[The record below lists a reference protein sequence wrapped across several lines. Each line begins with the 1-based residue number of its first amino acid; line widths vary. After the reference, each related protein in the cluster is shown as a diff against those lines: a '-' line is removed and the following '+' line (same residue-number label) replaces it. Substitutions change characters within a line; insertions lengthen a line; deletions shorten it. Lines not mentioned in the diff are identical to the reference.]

1 MERKYYQMKEV
12 LEFLKLCRVYY
23 IATMDGDQPRVR
35 PFGAQCGFEGRLY
48 LTTSNQKAVYA
59 QMKANPKIEISGMA
73 PDGRWI
79 RLTAEA
85 VFDERREARQAMLE
99 ANPEL
104 GGLYSLDDGKFEV
117 FYLQN
122 ATAVICSFTA
132 PPVTITL

>member
-1 MERKYYQMKEV
+1 MKEV

-23 IATMDGDQPRVR
+23 IATVEGDQPRVR
-35 PFGAQCGFEGRLY
+35 PFGAQCEFEGKLY

-59 QMKANPKIEISGMA
+59 QMKANGKVEISGMA
-73 PDGRWI
+73 SDGRWI
-79 RLTAEA
+79 RLTAES
-85 VFDERREARQAMLE
+85 VFDERREAKTAMLE

-104 GGLYSLDDGKFEV
+104 RSMYSEDDGKMEV

-132 PPVTITL
+132 APVTYSF

>member
-1 MERKYYQMKEV
+1 MKEI

-23 IATMDGDQPRVR
+23 IATAEGDQPRVR
-35 PFGAQCGFEGRLY
+35 PFGAQCEFEGRLY

-59 QMKANPKIEISGMA
+59 QMKANPKVEISGMS

-85 VFDERREARQAMLE
+85 VFDERREARKAMLD

-122 ATAVICSFTA
+122 VSAVICSFTA
-132 PPVTITL
+132 APVAYTF

>member
-1 MERKYYQMKEV
+1 MNEI
-12 LEFLKLCRVYY
+12 LAFLKQCRVYY
-23 IATMDGDQPRVR
+23 IATLEGNQPRVR
-35 PFGAQCGFEGRLY
+35 PFGAQCEFEGKLY

-59 QMKANPKIEISGMA
+59 QMKANSKVEISGMS

-85 VFDERREARQAMLE
+85 VFDERREAKTAMLE

-104 GGLYSLDDGKFEV
+104 RSMYSEDDGKMEV

-132 PPVTITL
+132 APETYSF

>member
-1 MERKYYQMKEV
+1 MKEV

-35 PFGAQCGFEGRLY
+35 PFGAQCEFEEKLY

-59 QMKANPKIEISGMA
+59 QMKANSKVEISGMS

-79 RLTAEA
+79 RLTAQA
-85 VFDERREARQAMLE
+85 VFDERREAKTAMLE

-104 GGLYSLDDGKFEV
+104 RSMYSEDDGKMEV

-122 ATAVICSFTA
+122 ANAVICSFTA
-132 PPVTITL
+132 EPVSYSF

>member
-1 MERKYYQMKEV
+1 MNEV

-23 IATMDGDQPRVR
+23 IATVEGDQPRVR
-35 PFGAQCGFEGRLY
+35 PFGAQCEFEEKLY

-59 QMKANPKIEISGMA
+59 QMKANSKVEISGMS

-79 RLTAEA
+79 RLTAQP
-85 VFDERREARQAMLE
+85 VFDERREAKTAMLE

-104 GGLYSLDDGKFEV
+104 RSMYSGDDGKMEV

-122 ATAVICSFTA
+122 ANAVICSFTA
-132 PPVTITL
+132 EPVSYSF

>member
-1 MERKYYQMKEV
+1 MNEI
-12 LEFLKLCRVYY
+12 LAFLKLCRVYY
-23 IATMDGDQPRVR
+23 IATLEGNQPRVR
-35 PFGAQCGFEGRLY
+35 PFGAQCEFEGKLY

-59 QMKANPKIEISGMA
+59 QMKANSKVEISGMS

-85 VFDERREARQAMLE
+85 VFDERREAKTAMLE

-104 GGLYSLDDGKFEV
+104 RSLYSEDDGKMEV

-132 PPVTITL
+132 APETYTF

>member
-1 MERKYYQMKEV
+1 MNEV
-12 LEFLKLCRVYY
+12 LAFLKLCRVYY
-23 IATMDGDQPRVR
+23 IASVEGDQPRVR
-35 PFGAQCGFEGRLY
+35 PFGAQCEFEGKLY
-48 LTTSNQKAVYA
+48 LTTSNQKSVYV
-59 QMKANPKIEISGMA
+59 QMKANSKIEISGMS

-85 VFDERREARQAMLE
+85 VFDERREAKTAMLE

-104 GGLYSLDDGKFEV
+104 RSLYSEDDGKMEV

-132 PPVTITL
+132 APENYIF